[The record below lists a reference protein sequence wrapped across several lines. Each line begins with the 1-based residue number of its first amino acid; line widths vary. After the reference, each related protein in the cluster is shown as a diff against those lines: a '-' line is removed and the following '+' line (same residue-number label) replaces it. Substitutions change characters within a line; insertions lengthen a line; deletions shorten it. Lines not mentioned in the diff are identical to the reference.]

1 MIEISVQK
9 SIKDAKREF
18 SDLTAH
24 NIKRGVSNAINHTLG
39 VSKTMVRRSIQ
50 GQYKIRAK
58 ELNKAMR
65 IQRASARQPVQY
77 GMLIAKGSPLPLI
90 GFGARQVKRGVS
102 VNVLSG
108 RTVIKKAFIGSMR
121 TGYRGVFARGTYS
134 GSEFQF
140 RTKRIRKSGS
150 DLPITEL
157 KTVSIPKALG
167 NSVVIKHLTE
177 KINTHFPGRLTHE
190 LMRLRT
196 SVGDGV

>member
-1 MIEISVQK
+1 
-9 SIKDAKREF
+9 
-18 SDLTAH
+18 
-24 NIKRGVSNAINHTLG
+24 
-39 VSKTMVRRSIQ
+39 
-50 GQYKIRAK
+50 
-58 ELNKAMR
+58 MR
-65 IQRASARQPVQY
+65 IHRANARQIVQV
-77 GMLIAKGSPLPLI
+77 GMLLAKGSPLPLI
-90 GFGARQVKRGVS
+90 GFNARQTKRGVS
-102 VNVLSG
+102 VNIMG
-108 RTVIKKAFIGSMR
+108 ARATVKKAFIGTLR
-121 TGYRGVFARGTYS
+121 NGGRGVFARGTYS